1 MTARPQK
8 RQSVQHLRPV
18 QPLRPGGWTEIN
30 TVQRPIISPSNP
42 SMSRSNFPV
51 RSASAR
57 SGWFHVGQIATEI
70 LDDLRTS
77 LGNPDH
83 DAPGTAHTQE
93 NVLSM
98 DGLDGGN
105 NGGRKV

>member
-18 QPLRPGGWTEIN
+18 QPLRRGGWTEIH

-42 SMSRSNFPV
+42 SMSRSNF
-51 RSASAR
+51 SAHGAPAR

-77 LGNPDH
+77 LGNPAR
-83 DAPGTAHTQE
+83 DASGSAHTQE

-105 NGGRKV
+105 NEGRKV